1 MHERRGAGNG
11 KTWEWQAPPSE
22 IVTTKLPQGSSPLLW
37 REDVTRKDNVMRRL
51 VPLFAVMIMVLLI
64 TLVLY
69 DPKADRRN
77 GIHNRGGAL
86 EYEKKRTGSLLREES
101 RETEGLRQPGESRET
116 TIKMIEIPRLE
127 FNIDKDGDGIND
139 LDDIIEGARKDM
151 ENKPRYK
158 SVYYDGGYP
167 PPNEGVCTDVI
178 WRALMDAGYNL
189 KDMLDKDIREN
200 TSDYPRVNGAP
211 DPNIDFR
218 RVKNLVPF
226 FKKSATS
233 LTTEI
238 IPGDAE
244 NLKEWQGGDIV
255 VFDDPVEHIAI
266 VSDKRRND
274 GVPLIIHNAGPYT
287 LENDMILEWPSPI
300 THHFR
305 FPADS

>member
-1 MHERRGAGNG
+1 
-11 KTWEWQAPPSE
+11 
-22 IVTTKLPQGSSPLLW
+22 
-37 REDVTRKDNVMRRL
+37 
-51 VPLFAVMIMVLLI
+51 
-64 TLVLY
+64 
-69 DPKADRRN
+69 
-77 GIHNRGGAL
+77 
-86 EYEKKRTGSLLREES
+86 
-101 RETEGLRQPGESRET
+101 
-116 TIKMIEIPRLE
+116 
-127 FNIDKDGDGIND
+127 
-139 LDDIIEGARKDM
+139 M

-158 SVYYDGGYP
+158 SAYYDGGYP
-167 PPNEGVCTDVI
+167 PPDEGVCTDVI
-178 WRALMDAGYNL
+178 WRAFLNAGYNL
-189 KDMLDKDIREN
+189 KDMIDKDIREN

-226 FKKSATS
+226 FKKFATS

-238 IPGDAE
+238 IPGVAE

-255 VFDDPVEHIAI
+255 VFGEPVEHIAI

-287 LENDMILEWPSPI
+287 LENDMIQNWPSPI